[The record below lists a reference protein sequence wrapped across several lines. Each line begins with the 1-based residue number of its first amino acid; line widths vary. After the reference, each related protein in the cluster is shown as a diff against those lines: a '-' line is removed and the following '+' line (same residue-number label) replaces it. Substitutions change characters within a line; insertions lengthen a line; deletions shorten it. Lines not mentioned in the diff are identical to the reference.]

1 MHRSV
6 HPSRKRKQLA
16 KSERSVVVGGDSG
29 GAGGCAECHVLVWFT
44 AWVGGAGGCNLRRL
58 LPTRVPIPRFPP
70 YHLCLPHLKGWFL
83 PILFSPFVFLTNVAA
98 LHGDEERRKSE
109 RIMQCGSNRCLI
121 VCVTQL
127 STSKLHGPSKRWSY
141 LCHNISIRHVQMV
154 HI

>member
-29 GAGGCAECHVLVWFT
+29 GCGGLCRVSCPGVVHC
-44 AWVGGAGGCNLRRL
+44 VGGGEGSCNHRRL

-98 LHGDEERRKSE
+98 LHGDEEGRKSE
-109 RIMQCGSNRCLI
+109 RIMQCCSNRCLI